1 MFQLNR
7 RDLRLTQEER
17 DMIDVAVKAGNV
29 NVVELGSVGYVDK
42 FQQKRDDARKERAR
56 LRAIEKKAEE

>member
-7 RDLRLTQEER
+7 RDQRFTQEER
-17 DMIDVAVKAGNV
+17 DMIDAAVKAGNV

-56 LRAIEKKAEE
+56 LRVIEKKAEE

>member
-1 MFQLNR
+1 VFQLNR
-7 RDLRLTQEER
+7 RDQRFTQEER
-17 DMIDVAVKAGNV
+17 DMIDAAVKAGNV
-29 NVVELGSVGYVDK
+29 SIVELGSVGYVDK

>member
-1 MFQLNR
+1 
-7 RDLRLTQEER
+7 
-17 DMIDVAVKAGNV
+17 MIDAAVKAGNV

-56 LRAIEKKAEE
+56 LRVIEKKAEE

>member
-7 RDLRLTQEER
+7 RDQRFTQEER
-17 DMIDVAVKAGNV
+17 DMIDAAVKAGNV
-29 NVVELGSVGYVDK
+29 SIVELGSVGYVDK